1 MEEIINKL
9 DFTEIKNFCSVKY
22 NVKRMRRQ
30 ATDREN
36 IFAKDTSNKGLL
48 IKINKEFLKLNNK
61 KTSNL
66 IKKKA

>member
-66 IKKKA
+66 IKK